1 MTRDEKL
8 DHILA
13 ICREGLALAAKRTP
27 GEWEAGKRKDEY
39 IVYCGPA
46 KTWDPQLKVITDHK
60 EDDAAYIAHCAGLA
74 EAGWRATIAAIEGL
88 RAADKVWEDMERTGE
103 DFWVS
108 GDAWAFDLL
117 TIAHNQLDN
126 IIAAYFPKEDV

>member
-8 DHILA
+8 DAILA
-13 ICREGLALAAKRTP
+13 ICREG
-27 GEWEAGKRKDEY
+27 
-39 IVYCGPA
+39 
-46 KTWDPQLKVITDHK
+46 QLPS
-60 EDDAAYIAHCAGLA
+60 E
-74 EAGWRATIAAIEGL
+74 RATIAAIEGL
-88 RAADKVWEDMERTGE
+88 RAADKVWVDMERTGE

-126 IIAAYFPKEDV
+126 IIAAYFPEDV